1 MKRESIKDQEE
12 LKSQEDHERREN
24 FYEFMRW
31 VLPDLLGDQF
41 NVEFKSIIKRNDTS
55 VDVMEIADKR
65 NPDMSAT
72 FPTEPLFQMVEDG
85 LSLKGLI
92 NFISESLMFP
102 PEALVDEKAFF
113 KDYETLQKHLSLSIV
128 DRSSNRCWLKDKIW
142 RPMGDFGEFAI
153 VCCMK
158 HTDPQKL
165 GCDLLTAMLKKEHSG
180 MLDVSVD
187 ELWETAEAN
196 FSSANYEIMS
206 LVDALRDEDVLIPKE
221 LEPKV
226 KLYVLS
232 TVDHTY
238 GATLITR
245 ADVLK
250 EVGDMLGDNFYILPT
265 SIDEVAIVAEH
276 DLFDLQELEN
286 LLWELNKDLDP
297 QEKLSDKVLFY
308 DRIEEELRNA
318 RSSDGKDMTSAASS
332 CDVSSQLLH

>member
-1 MKRESIKDQEE
+1 MKRESIKNQEE

-41 NVEFKSIIKRNDTS
+41 DIEFKSIIKRNDTS
-55 VDVMEIADKR
+55 VEVMEIVDKR
-65 NPDMSAT
+65 NPEMAAT

-92 NFISESLMFP
+92 NFISESMMFP

-113 KDYETLQKHLSLSIV
+113 KDYETLKKHLSLSIV
-128 DRSSNRCWLKDKIW
+128 DRSSNQRWLKDKIW
-142 RPMGDFGEFAI
+142 RPMGDFAL
-153 VCCMK
+153 VCCLK

-165 GCDLLTAMLKKEHSG
+165 GCDLLTAMLKIEHSDKFG
-180 MLDVSVD
+180 VSAD

-196 FSSANYEIMS
+196 FSSATYEIKS
-206 LVDALRDEDVLIPKE
+206 LVDALRDEDVTIPKE

-245 ADVLK
+245 DDVLK

-276 DLFDLQELEN
+276 DLFDSQELKN

-308 DRIEEELRNA
+308 DRTEEELRNA
-318 RSSDGKDMTSAASS
+318 RSSDGKDMTSAESNR
-332 CDVSSQLLH
+332 DVSSQLLH